1 MKNEEP
7 YLYTATNLNY
17 LQPGFSIR
25 NRKGCWTEKL
35 TMPNSKKIILIFSD
49 ILILYFS
56 LWLTLTLRYQT
67 NFTWERWNQHLWP
80 FTIIYLFWL
89 TIFFINGLYDL
100 TLARN
105 NIAFYTSLL
114 RSLVINSVLA
124 VSFFYFIP
132 YFGIAPKTNLFLNLL
147 ILAVLFSA
155 WRQAYNFI
163 LKSALFNN
171 VLIIGKNKETE
182 QINQIIKKN
191 PQLGYRL
198 VKQIKPE
205 SIQTPFDL
213 LEMAAQKS
221 IKTIIIGVDPHQ
233 DYRLVQSLYQCLP
246 LKITFNDL
254 PSFYE
259 KILGK
264 VPVSSIGEIWFL
276 ENLSE
281 SQKNFY
287 EGLKRIL
294 DIIGAL
300 ILGAITLLL
309 FPVFV
314 LFIKMDSPGPILY
327 KQRRIG
333 QDGEIFNLLKFRSMV
348 ADAEKNGVQWTE
360 RKDQRVTRV
369 GNFLRRMR
377 LDELPQVWN
386 VLIGQMSFVG
396 PRPERIE
403 FVQQLEKKIPYYQIR
418 HLIKPGLTGW
428 AQVNFH
434 YGASLEDSVEKLQ
447 YELYYIKHRS
457 LILDFSI
464 LLRTIKIIMM
474 REGR

>member
-1 MKNEEP
+1 
-7 YLYTATNLNY
+7 
-17 LQPGFSIR
+17 
-25 NRKGCWTEKL
+25 
-35 TMPNSKKIILIFSD
+35 MPNSKKIILIFSD

-56 LWLTLTLRYQT
+56 LWLTLTFRYQT
-67 NFTWERWNQHLWP
+67 HFTLETWNQHLWP
-80 FTIIYLFWL
+80 FTIIYFFWL
-89 TIFFINGLYDL
+89 IIFFINGLYDL

-114 RSLVINSVLA
+114 RSLVINSILA

-132 YFGIAPKTNLFLNLL
+132 YFGITPKTNLFLNLL

-155 WRQAYNFI
+155 WRQTYNFI

-213 LEMAAQKS
+213 LEMAAQKN
-221 IKTIIIGVDPHQ
+221 IKTIIIGIDPHQ

-287 EGLKRIL
+287 EALKRIL

-309 FPVFV
+309 FP
-314 LFIKMDSPGPILY
+314 LFFLLVKTDSPGPILY

-348 ADAEKNGVQWTE
+348 VDAEKDGIRWTDH
-360 RKDQRVTRV
+360 KDQRVTRV

-386 VLIGQMSFVG
+386 VLSGQMSFIG

-418 HLIKPGLTGW
+418 HLVKPGLTGW

>member
-1 MKNEEP
+1 
-7 YLYTATNLNY
+7 
-17 LQPGFSIR
+17 
-25 NRKGCWTEKL
+25 
-35 TMPNSKKIILIFSD
+35 MPNPKKIILILSD
-49 ILILYFS
+49 ITIFYFS
-56 LWLTLTLRYQT
+56 LWLTLIFRYQES
-67 NFTWERWNQHLWP
+67 FSFDIWKRHFWP
-80 FTIIYLFWL
+80 FTIIYFFWL
-89 TIFFINGLYDL
+89 IVFFINGLYDL
-100 TLARN
+100 SLARN
-105 NIAFYTSLL
+105 DIAFYAALL
-114 RSLVINSVLA
+114 RALIINSVLA
-124 VSFFYFIP
+124 IAFFYFIP
-132 YFGIAPKTNLFLNLL
+132 YFGITPKTNLFINLL
-147 ILAVLFSA
+147 LIAVILSV
-155 WRQAYNFI
+155 WRQIYNYL
-163 LKSALFNN
+163 LKSALLNN
-171 VLIIGKNKETE
+171 VLIIGKNKETG
-182 QINQIIKKN
+182 QINQIIKRN
-191 PQLGYRL
+191 PQMGYRL
-198 VKQIKPE
+198 VKQIRPE

-213 LEMAAQKS
+213 LETAAQKN

-287 EGLKRIL
+287 EAGKRIL
-294 DIIGAL
+294 DIIGAI
-300 ILGAITLLL
+300 ILGTITLALL
-309 FPVFV
+309 PLIILV
-314 LFIKMDSPGPILY
+314 IKLDSPGPIFY

-333 QDGEIFNLLKFRSMV
+333 QDGAIFNLLKFRSMV
-348 ADAEKNGVQWTE
+348 AGAEKKGVQWTKN
-360 RKDQRVTRV
+360 KDHRVTRF
-369 GNFLRRMR
+369 GRYMRKTR

-386 VLIGQMSFVG
+386 VLLGQMSFIG

-403 FVQQLEKKIPYYQIR
+403 FVQELEKKIPYYQIR
-418 HLIKPGLTGW
+418 HLVKPGLTGW

>member
-1 MKNEEP
+1 
-7 YLYTATNLNY
+7 
-17 LQPGFSIR
+17 
-25 NRKGCWTEKL
+25 
-35 TMPNSKKIILIFSD
+35 MPNSKKIILIFSD

-56 LWLTLTLRYQT
+56 LWLTLTFRYQT
-67 NFTWERWNQHLWP
+67 HFTLETWNQHLWP
-80 FTIIYLFWL
+80 FTIIYFFWL

-132 YFGIAPKTNLFLNLL
+132 YFGITPKTNLFLNLL

-155 WRQAYNFI
+155 WRQTYNFI

-213 LEMAAQKS
+213 LEMAAQKN
-221 IKTIIIGVDPHQ
+221 IKTIIIGIDPHQ

-287 EGLKRIL
+287 EALKRIL

-309 FPVFV
+309 FP
-314 LFIKMDSPGPILY
+314 LFFLLVKTDSPGPILY

-348 ADAEKNGVQWTE
+348 VDAEKDGIRWTDH
-360 RKDQRVTRV
+360 KDQRVTRV

-386 VLIGQMSFVG
+386 ILSGQMSFIG

-418 HLIKPGLTGW
+418 HLVKPGLTGW